1 MALTQVTPD
10 VLHNI
15 QSNVTQVGT
24 LSNLSVTGNITSGN
38 VTATNFTGTASLANN
53 ASFLGGTAAASYALG
68 STVITANTNMKGY
81 TDGQITIVSNSVTGA
96 NAAITTANT
105 NMKGY
110 ADAIT
115 TAWTA
120 NAGAQAGSIAS
131 TNTALTTAN
140 TNMKGYADAITTAWT
155 ANAGAQ
161 AGSIAST
168 NTALTTANTNMKGYA
183 DAITTAWT
191 ANAAVQAGAIAT
203 INAGAI
209 AKGYISFEPTTA
221 VPFASKNLY
230 VTRTA
235 PGHFTITL
243 DASIQN
249 GTVNYAPM
257 VSAINKGQ
265 IVAMGFGP
273 DAMDVYGVGVTSVSA
288 TSFTVVSTRNF
299 DGGIGFYGGG
309 NDGNNVH
316 NFETAALE
324 SVRITVVVF

>member
-1 MALTQVTPD
+1 
-10 VLHNI
+10 
-15 QSNVTQVGT
+15 
-24 LSNLSVTGNITSGN
+24 
-38 VTATNFTGTASLANN
+38 
-53 ASFLGGTAAASYALG
+53 
-68 STVITANTNMKGY
+68 
-81 TDGQITIVSNSVTGA
+81 
-96 NAAITTANT
+96 
-105 NMKGY
+105 
-110 ADAIT
+110 
-115 TAWTA
+115 
-120 NAGAQAGSIAS
+120 
-131 TNTALTTAN
+131 
-140 TNMKGYADAITTAWT
+140 
-155 ANAGAQ
+155 
-161 AGSIAST
+161 
-168 NTALTTANTNMKGYA
+168 MKGYA